1 MEWLCCCMKIE
12 ATELSK
18 FGVCVNFKIRTLY
31 GSAVQLCGDLELGRG
46 GGVKDSYCNLLL
58 AVVSA

>member
-1 MEWLCCCMKIE
+1 MKIE